1 METDTLTET
10 TLLHQKYPMI
20 TLENGVSI
28 VNSSSAHEY
37 RFDTGEVLP
46 ACTPEVANTTQLSD
60 NHTRRPVTL
69 TNHRNPGGIALVDV
83 EINYEITDS
92 VLTDIT
98 TLAEMDDVDRILV
111 PYVLHDAWKR
121 ALEETTVHKYAF
133 GHPSDQMRRALK
145 KMRVSKLAVE
155 NGLAD
160 RVNHTIS
167 STEFCN

>member
-20 TLENGVSI
+20 TLNNGVNI
-28 VNSSSAHEY
+28 VNFSSAHEY

-69 TNHRNPGGIALVDV
+69 TNRRNPGGIALVDV

-121 ALEETTVHKYAF
+121 ALEETTVH
-133 GHPSDQMRRALK
+133 SDQMRKALK
-145 KMRVSKLAVE
+145 KMRVSKLVVRD
-155 NGLAD
+155 GVTD